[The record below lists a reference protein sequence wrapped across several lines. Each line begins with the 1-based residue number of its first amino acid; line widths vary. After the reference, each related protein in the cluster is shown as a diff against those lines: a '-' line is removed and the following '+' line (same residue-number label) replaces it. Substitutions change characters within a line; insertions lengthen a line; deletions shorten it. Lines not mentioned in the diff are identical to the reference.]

1 MLVVRIQKR
10 DKGNQRNK
18 LMCFLKIAIAFMS
31 CLSFFKNE
39 GRGNRGSRF
48 WRNKRSRIHQSCLL
62 KNACVASSLL
72 PHQRIWIFSSDLSQ
86 FTKRILCECFEKN
99 CNVDKIL
106 KTKRLSQNDSS
117 ICFTIFNLIKNY
129 LIISRLYK
137 NGSVPNIFY
146 NHVVYY
152 SSHKGP
158 TPSRTTFSG

>member
-10 DKGNQRNK
+10 GKGNQRKK
-18 LMCFLKIAIAFMS
+18 LRCFLKMAIAFKS

-62 KNACVASSLL
+62 KNACTALCLL
-72 PHQRIWIFSSDLSQ
+72 PQQRIWILWSDLSQ
-86 FTKRILCECFEKN
+86 FSKRILCECSEKN

-106 KTKRLSQNDSS
+106 RTKGLSQNDSS

-129 LIISRLYK
+129 LIISRLNK